1 MAADYPVEPFW
12 RAAAPAPP
20 LTTMPPVFALP
31 RDADEDDLPPE
42 ADADYA
48 LFVQRVRTL
57 TGIDLAHYKP
67 GQMRR
72 RLRALAA
79 RHGAPTLA
87 AFARTIERDPR
98 ALQAFQNFFTI
109 NVSEFFRDATRW
121 DDLAGRVLPR
131 LMQPAPHP
139 LRVWSAGCSI
149 GAEPYS
155 LAILLAER
163 YPGLPHAILATDID
177 QAILTRAEAGSG
189 YTEADLRSV
198 DAARRTRWFS
208 RAPDGT
214 YTVAPRIRAMVTFRR
229 HDLLRDPIERGF
241 DLIVCRNVVIY
252 FTDTAKRDLYR
263 RFREALRP
271 GGVLFVGG
279 TEVINGAREF
289 GFVPWLT
296 SFYLA
301 AEQDPARRRR

>member
-1 MAADYPVEPFW
+1 MAAESPAEPF
-12 RAAAPAPP
+12 RRSAATAASMTVAPP
-20 LTTMPPVFALP
+20 AFVPS
-31 RDADEDDLPPE
+31 REGDEDDLPPE

-48 LFVQRVRTL
+48 LFIQRVRAL

-79 RHGAPTLA
+79 RHGASSLA
-87 AFARTIERDPR
+87 AFARTIEHDPR

-131 LMQPAPHP
+131 LMQPAPRP
-139 LRVWSAGCSI
+139 LRVWSAGCSN

-155 LAILLAER
+155 LAIVLTER
-163 YPGLPHAILATDID
+163 YPGLPHTILATDID
-177 QAILTRAEAGSG
+177 QAILARAEAGAG

-198 DAARRTRWFS
+198 DAARRARWFS
-208 RAPDGT
+208 RTPDGA
-214 YTVAPRIRAMVTFRR
+214 YAIAPRIRALVTFRR

-252 FTDTAKRDLYR
+252 FTDAAKRDLYH
-263 RFREALRP
+263 RFRAALRP

-301 AEQDPARRRR
+301 AEQETARQRR